1 MAVNETVYSA
11 TKVFDSITGERVIS
25 VDANGGSVVIQ
36 VQHGTDNWITVETI
50 ATDSAKVLNFGT
62 NRIYKFVVNGSATY
76 AI

>member
-36 VQHGTDNWITVETI
+36 VQHGTNNWITVETI
-50 ATDSAKVLNFGT
+50 STGSAKVLNFGT